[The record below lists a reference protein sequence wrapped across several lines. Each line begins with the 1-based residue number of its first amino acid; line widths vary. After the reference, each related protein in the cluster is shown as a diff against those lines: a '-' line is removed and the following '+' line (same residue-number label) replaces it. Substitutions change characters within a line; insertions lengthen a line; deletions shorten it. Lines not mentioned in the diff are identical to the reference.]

1 MKRSFFLLITC
12 FLASVSF
19 VKDASAQT
27 PVYVAAYDYPPYF
40 STGLETDVT
49 RELIQILND
58 YQDTYDF
65 QLQVI
70 PPNARYQALSK
81 DGCCDVIF
89 FESEEWGWKGKAVDA
104 TIPII
109 RGRERFIAKRIPGRT
124 QAFFSSLHDK
134 TVGAVKGY
142 HYNFDGNERTADEL
156 GSSYRAYLSHS
167 ALTNLRMLMG
177 GRIDIM
183 PINDELLSA
192 LQNAGD
198 QYEKDLLV
206 SDQIFDDYML
216 SMIVGHNKRLTR
228 ETMQQLVRE
237 LARQGHIDKLLQRF
251 NLSRFQVY
259 RIGLRR

>member
-1 MKRSFFLLITC
+1 M
-12 FLASVSF
+12 
-19 VKDASAQT
+19 
-27 PVYVAAYDYPPYF
+27 
-40 STGLETDVT
+40 GLETDVT

-70 PPNARYQALSK
+70 PPNGRYQALSET
-81 DGCCDVIF
+81 GCCDVIF
-89 FESEEWGWKGKAVDA
+89 FESEEWGWEGRAVES
-104 TIPII
+104 TIPLI
-109 RGRERFIAKRIPGRT
+109 RGRERFVAKRIPGRT
-124 QAFFSSLHDK
+124 QAFFDNLENK

-142 HYNFDGNERTADEL
+142 HYNFNGTEQTADQL
-156 GSSYRAYLSHS
+156 NQSYRAYLSHS

-192 LQNAGD
+192 LQNAGE
-198 QYEKDLLV
+198 QYQKDLLV
-206 SDQIFDDYML
+206 SDKVFDDYML
-216 SMIVGHNKRLTR
+216 SMIVGHNKRLTQ

-237 LARQGHIDKLLQRF
+237 LARQGHIDQLLQRF

>member
-1 MKRSFFLLITC
+1 M
-12 FLASVSF
+12 
-19 VKDASAQT
+19 
-27 PVYVAAYDYPPYF
+27 
-40 STGLETDVT
+40 GLETDVT

-70 PPNARYQALSK
+70 PPNGRYQALSET
-81 DGCCDVIF
+81 GCCDVIF
-89 FESEEWGWKGKAVDA
+89 FESEEWGWEGRAVES
-104 TIPII
+104 TIPLI
-109 RGRERFIAKRIPGRT
+109 RGRERFVAKRIPGRT
-124 QAFFSSLHDK
+124 QAFFDSLENK

-142 HYNFDGNERTADEL
+142 HYNFNGTEQTADQL
-156 GSSYRAYLSHS
+156 NQSYRAYLSHS

-192 LQNAGD
+192 LQNAGE
-198 QYEKDLLV
+198 QYQKDLLV
-206 SDQIFDDYML
+206 SDKVLDDYML
-216 SMIVGHNKRLTR
+216 SMIVGHNKRLTQ

-237 LARQGHIDKLLQRF
+237 LARQGHIDQLLQRF